1 MIIFTTNNK
10 GEMMKLMTKEI
21 QKKLPKLYSQEDN
34 SNPTIQVKFF
44 CPWNQWTWYGI
55 EYDGKDTFFGYVIGH
70 EKEYGYFTLS
80 ELKSVKGF
88 MGLGIERDLHFKPKP
103 IKEIINN

>member
-1 MIIFTTNNK
+1 
-10 GEMMKLMTKEI
+10 MKLMTKEI
-21 QKKLPKLYSQEDN
+21 QKNLPKLYETEDIKT
-34 SNPTIQVKFF
+34 SDKKAYVKYF
-44 CPWNQWTWYGI
+44 CPWNQWTWYGM
-55 EYDGKDTFFGYVIGH
+55 EFDGKDTFFGYVIGH

>member
-1 MIIFTTNNK
+1 
-10 GEMMKLMTKEI
+10 MTKEI
-21 QKKLPKLYSQEDN
+21 QKKIPALYDTEVLGN
-34 SNPTIQVKFF
+34 KKIAYVKYF
-44 CPWNQWTWYGI
+44 CPWNQWTWYGM
-55 EYDGKDTFFGYVIGH
+55 EFDGKDTFFGYVIGH